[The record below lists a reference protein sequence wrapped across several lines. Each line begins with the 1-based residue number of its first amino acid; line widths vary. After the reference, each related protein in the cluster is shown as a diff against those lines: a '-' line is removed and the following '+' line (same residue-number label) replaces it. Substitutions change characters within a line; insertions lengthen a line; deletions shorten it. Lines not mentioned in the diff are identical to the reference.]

1 MNSECEHL
9 EPQLSAWL
17 DGELETSSV
26 STVSTHLEECERCR
40 ETVAQFKVLGSLAA
54 GLEVPQVT
62 DAEWEESWER
72 VSALLGGAAESEEE
86 CSELGPLLSAYLDEE
101 DQKAIVKAIIS

>member
-62 DAEWEESWER
+62 DAEWRRAGRECQLS
-72 VSALLGGAAESEEE
+72 SAG
-86 CSELGPLLSAYLDEE
+86 LLSPKKNA
-101 DQKAIVKAIIS
+101 VN